1 MSEQDPALA
10 ARREAVAS
18 VYRNTTSSIWFSVLV
33 TWVIVYMLWGI
44 ASPVGLLIWASLAT
58 VLHLGRLAY
67 TLQRLR
73 SSDFLEDPDKES
85 RAMTISLLLA
95 GLALAIGY
103 LLFAAKAPLLEQYAI
118 TLFAVGL
125 TSGAAT
131 VLTGCRYA
139 FLGYSMPPLIVIA
152 GVMLWAGVVDG
163 DGHRGFLGL
172 MMVLFCAAIEVFQ
185 RRLDR
190 TYLTSL
196 RLRHDREGLLRDKDA
211 LLDELRVLNRELSAD
226 RDEFLVASLT
236 DGLTG
241 LANRRHFDRTLAR
254 DWDRSRRDGTPLAFI
269 MLDLDRFKDFNDRYG
284 HMAGDDCL
292 RAVAAAI
299 GDTVSRGGDFVA
311 RFGGEEFVVLLPGT
325 DARGASLIAERVR
338 DAVAQRGIPHAA
350 PGGPGFVTLSA
361 GVAAVTPNV
370 GFTSSQSL
378 VDLADEAL
386 YEAKH
391 RGRNRV
397 VVRDLDEP
405 EPMTGHL
412 APNGG

>member
-1 MSEQDPALA
+1 
-10 ARREAVAS
+10 VAS
-18 VYRNTTSSIWFSVLV
+18 VYRNTASSVWFSILV
-33 TWVIVYMLWGI
+33 TWVIAYMLWGI
-44 ASPVGLLIWASLAT
+44 APEAGLLTWAGLAT
-58 VLHLGRLAY
+58 VLHLGRFVHIVR
-67 TLQRLR
+67 RLR
-73 SSDFLEDPDKES
+73 SNDFLVDPEKES
-85 RAMTISLLLA
+85 RAMSISLLSA
-95 GLALAIGY
+95 GLMLAIGY

-118 TLFAVGL
+118 TLFAVGI

-131 VLTGCRYA
+131 VLTGCRQA

-152 GVMLWAGVVDG
+152 GVMLWAGVIDG

-172 MMVLFCAAIEVFQ
+172 MMSLFCAAIAVFQ
-185 RRLDR
+185 SRLDR

-196 RLRHDREGLLRDKDA
+196 RLRHDREGLVREKDA
-211 LLDELRVLNRELSAD
+211 LLAELHALNRELSAD

-254 DWDRSRRDGTPLAFI
+254 DWERSRRDGTPLAFI

-284 HMAGDDCL
+284 HMTGDDCL

-299 GDTVSRGGDFVA
+299 SETVSRGGDFAA
-311 RFGGEEFVVLLPGT
+311 RYGGEEFVVLLPDT
-325 DARGASLIAERVR
+325 DARGASLIAERIR
-338 DAVAQRGIPHAA
+338 DAVAERGIPHAA
-350 PGGPGFVTLSA
+350 PGGPGVVTLSA
-361 GVAAVTPNV
+361 GVAAVTPNM
-370 GFTSSQSL
+370 GFTCSQSL

-397 VVRDLDEP
+397 VVRDLDKP
-405 EPMTGHL
+405 DL
-412 APNGG
+412 VAASLLPNGR